1 MNNAPG
7 SKQLMSRTELYL
19 HASMTIVLVIG
30 ITFGFAVRTTI
41 GNDLDRIQS
50 DIQECGKLLENE
62 KELVVAVEQ
71 VTKRKERLELE
82 YSDLLK
88 RIPKKIVDSEVLSS
102 LREIGLDSKCNFHD
116 FRPSQTIDH
125 KGFKSRSFELH
136 LEGRFSNLFQFFESM
151 NQIPYSFQVVRFKIK
166 EPMPSSALCQA
177 ELEIRI
183 LFDYQLGLDP

>member
-1 MNNAPG
+1 MNNTPG

-19 HASMTIVLVIG
+19 HASMSIVLVIG

-41 GNDLDRIQS
+41 GNDLERIQS

-62 KELVVAVEQ
+62 KELVDTVDQIA
-71 VTKRKERLELE
+71 KRKETLELE
-82 YSDLLK
+82 YSDLLN
-88 RIPKKIVDSEVLSS
+88 RIPKKIVDSEVLSA

-136 LEGRFSNLFQFFESM
+136 LEGLFSNLFQFFESM
-151 NQIPYSFQVVRFKIK
+151 NQIPYTYQVVRFKIK
-166 EPMPSSALCQA
+166 EPTSANDLCQA
-177 ELEIRI
+177 ELEMRI